1 MSLGMSGDNNTNV
14 LFNQCASISRIS
26 PSDLFVSSNPGVST
40 KTTSVSH
47 FSGKQTRVIVISV
60 VQDCKL
66 CPMPLLRPVAILM
79 NYQTVSIV
87 ERCHSFALTEL
98 FPAPVGPMSL
108 DGLNEHRN

>member
-1 MSLGMSGDNNTNV
+1 
-14 LFNQCASISRIS
+14 
-26 PSDLFVSSNPGVST
+26 
-40 KTTSVSH
+40 
-47 FSGKQTRVIVISV
+47 
-60 VQDCKL
+60 
-66 CPMPLLRPVAILM
+66 M